1 MAILKDDS
9 ERSPFNSYY
18 RPSVDD
24 FTSILDRL
32 RARRL
37 QSTLEFSI
45 SPTCLD
51 EGNETKQEKQERLR
65 QEALQREQ
73 YLLSMRPNRHI
84 VFAAKFAK
92 IKNQGLARRYEN
104 QVHTWSQ
111 EMDRNFR
118 ITSTHT
124 KALQK
129 ELVRL
134 RNREGR
140 GTIPQLKLSSS
151 NKKFLKYSP
160 KRRSKQSDLKLPK
173 LERFKDESNRAGHVS
188 DKSNRHYALG
198 KAEFSDQ
205 SVMLPS
211 LETAQPQKD
220 AA

>member
-9 ERSPFNSYY
+9 ERSPFHSYY

-32 RARRL
+32 KARRL
-37 QSTLEFSI
+37 QSTLEISI

-111 EMDRNFR
+111 EMDRNVR

-124 KALQK
+124 KALQT

-151 NKKFLKYSP
+151 NEKFLKYSR

-173 LERFKDESNRAGHVS
+173 IERFKDESNRAGHVS

-205 SVMLPS
+205 SVMLPT

>member
-1 MAILKDDS
+1 M
-9 ERSPFNSYY
+9 
-18 RPSVDD
+18 
-24 FTSILDRL
+24 
-32 RARRL
+32 
-37 QSTLEFSI
+37 
-45 SPTCLD
+45 D
-51 EGNETKQEKQERLR
+51 EGNETKHEKQERLR

-84 VFAAKFAK
+84 VFAAKFVK

-104 QVHTWSQ
+104 QVHTWSR

-134 RNREGR
+134 RNREER

-151 NKKFLKYSP
+151 NEKFLKYSR
-160 KRRSKQSDLKLPK
+160 KSRSKQSDLKLPK
-173 LERFKDESNRAGHVS
+173 LGRFKDESNRAGHVS
-188 DKSNRHYALG
+188 DKSNVHYASG

-205 SVMLPS
+205 SVMLPT

>member
-9 ERSPFNSYY
+9 ERSPFHSYY

-32 RARRL
+32 KARRL
-37 QSTLEFSI
+37 QSTLEISI

-51 EGNETKQEKQERLR
+51 EGNETTQEKQERLR

-118 ITSTHT
+118 IRSTNT
-124 KALQK
+124 KALQT

-134 RNREGR
+134 RNREER
-140 GTIPQLKLSSS
+140 GMIPQLKLSSS
-151 NKKFLKYSP
+151 NEKFLKYSR

-188 DKSNRHYALG
+188 DKSNRRYALG

-205 SVMLPS
+205 SVMLPT
-211 LETAQPQKD
+211 LQTVQPQKD